1 VKNIVDI
8 SRFSKGPIFLVGDLC
23 QGGEEYAFDT
33 IARLKSEK
41 IKNEIVFEVF
51 GMPSSEYLKA
61 IDDAVENWSLELS
74 PESHDEEIRRI
85 QDEKVFY
92 RNSEMEE
99 VIKEALVLRCHRIDV
114 FFMIGLPEQTRESV
128 MATIRYCDHLF
139 QISDTRLTCFISP
152 MGPFADPGSRC
163 FEDPG
168 RFGYKLFAH
177 TLEEHRQ
184 LLVKPS
190 WGQIL
195 NYETKWMS
203 RDDLVDITYDAA
215 EALNTLKLK
224 YCRIDSARGQKVA
237 KRIIRAR
244 GLKDRLRQSFNTRNG
259 MSLEEQQILHGE
271 IHDYSVSTVCDKREL
286 FWNRHLMSF
295 KWWEICR
302 VAISFYFGFGR
313 K

>member
-33 IARLKSEK
+33 IERLKSEK

-74 PESHDEEIRRI
+74 PESHDEKIRRI
-85 QDEKVFY
+85 QDEKAFY

-99 VIKEALVLRCHRIDV
+99 VIKEALALRCHRIDV
-114 FFMIGLPEQTRESV
+114 FFMIGLPEQTKESV

-244 GLKDRLRQSFNTRNG
+244 GLKDRLRQSFNTRNR

-286 FWNRHLMSF
+286 FWSRHLMSF

-302 VAISFYFGFGR
+302 VAISFFFGFGR